1 MTDWINFFTPEK
13 NYQTFRE
20 FHFATSSDKKAEK
33 THLKITFLA
42 IFFFKISVRKKVNND
57 EDMTKD

>member
-20 FHFATSSDKKAEK
+20 FHFATSSDEKAEK

-42 IFFFKISVRKKVNND
+42 IFFDKNFCKK
-57 EDMTKD
+57 ES

>member
-20 FHFATSSDKKAEK
+20 FHFATSSDEKAEK
-33 THLKITFLA
+33 NSFENY
-42 IFFFKISVRKKVNND
+42 FFGNFF
-57 EDMTKD
+57 